1 MAMEHLLTSEEVA
14 EFLHVD
20 PVTVRRLITK
30 NELSAYRIGS
40 DYRIAPNDLTN
51 YLTRQRVVAEAEQE
65 GARPLESAV
74 RQLNMWVRKRFQSGN
89 AMDRDRFDKFTE
101 RARKVMSLAQAEAH
115 RLQHNYIGTEHL
127 LLGLVSEGGGV
138 AALALQECGVTLE
151 RVRADV
157 EEIIGIGDKPVI
169 GLVGLTPRAKKVIE
183 LAVDEARRMS
193 HRYIGTEHILL
204 GLIREGEGIAA
215 GVLTHTGLSLNH
227 LRQEVLRILS
237 ERGFATP
244 LNDNLQEAQTASE
257 PTDSEPAASEPT
269 DSASAA
275 SEPTDS
281 ASAASELAQPETQE
295 PDTDA

>member
-65 GARPLESAV
+65 STKPLESAV
-74 RQLNMWVRKRFQSGN
+74 RQFNMWVRKRFQGAG

-101 RARKVMSLAQAEAH
+101 RARQVMSLAQAEAH
-115 RLQHNYIGTEHL
+115 RLQHSYIGTEHL
-127 LLGLVSEGGGV
+127 LLGLVSEGGGI
-138 AALALQECGVTLE
+138 AAQALQACGVTLE
-151 RVRADV
+151 QVRTDV
-157 EEIIGIGDKPVI
+157 EGIIGKGDKPVI

-183 LAVDEARRMS
+183 LAVDETRRMS
-193 HRYIGTEHILL
+193 HQYIGTEHILL

-215 GVLTHTGLSLNH
+215 GVLTQSGLSLNQ
-227 LRQEVLRILS
+227 LRQEVLKLLN
-237 ERGFATP
+237 GKGLYTP
-244 LNDNLQEAQTASE
+244 LNDTLEKEPTASE
-257 PTDSEPAASEPT
+257 PT
-269 DSASAA
+269 
-275 SEPTDS
+275 
-281 ASAASELAQPETQE
+281 QPETQE
-295 PDTDA
+295 PDTGA